1 MKLKKTTAFLL
12 ALFLFCAGLPAQKA
26 SAARVGEKLGDV
38 VYTDIT
44 AYINEVRI
52 PSYNIDGYVVVTV
65 EDLAGYGFDVRWNGS
80 ERTLSVNFNSEK
92 ATSPVALPADSGE
105 KPGTVA
111 FSHVYSD
118 IRIYVGG
125 KQIQGYYIN
134 GYAYMRL
141 EELSVYGPCIWDS
154 KARTLKLVLP
164 EKTLT
169 FDAFG
174 DNNAKTA
181 KIRVI
186 RQNGTDYY
194 PMKAIMW
201 FIGGS
206 CESIG
211 RYSTGLKAEYG
222 FASVEA
228 YDGGE
233 FGRVFGEGNEIYAS
247 PGPILE
253 MLGFEFLE
261 SAGHANIKR
270 SEQWDGIYVAASQ
283 SSENRS
289 NISRAYKSNYGDSAK
304 TYLYVAKSGELCA
317 MDVLSGEGAKIVIK
331 TFDSAGYK
339 AISSKS
345 IEFELPI
352 FGGFYHG
359 EKYNYIIFG
368 QANKEESLTKET
380 VRIVKYDQDFKKL
393 GSVSIYGRDASIQT
407 PFDAANC
414 AMAEKDNILVV
425 YMSKQQFK
433 ISDGLNHQLAM
444 EVIIDTDDMKITN
457 RLNTTSGQGGYYQ
470 PNHVSHS
477 FYNGALFDGE
487 ARVMLNLGD
496 AYPRS
501 VQIARATGNNGRFVT
516 VTLYKIAGRVG
527 DNYTGVMLGG
537 FEMSSQSY
545 LVAAELSG
553 KGAYSSPEKRDIA
566 VLLVPRSDFKSSAA
580 KLVTLETYVGT
591 DKSQSAPKLVKL
603 DDDRLVVLWQE
614 FDDKNAG
621 SSILKYVYID
631 GSGNP
636 TSEIKTKNLY
646 ALSDCQPVVVGQ
658 KIVWFANYGDKK
670 VFFELD

>member
-1 MKLKKTTAFLL
+1 MSSKKTTAFLL
-12 ALFLFCAGLPAQKA
+12 ALFLFFAALPAYMV
-26 SAARVGEKLGDV
+26 SAARIGEKLGEA

-80 ERTLSVNFNSEK
+80 ERTLAVTFNGEK
-92 ATSPVALPADSGE
+92 AISPASLPADSGK

-118 IRIYVGG
+118 IRVYVGG
-125 KQIQGYYIN
+125 KQIKGYYIN

-141 EELSVYGPCIWDS
+141 EELSVYGPCTWDP
-154 KARTLKLVLP
+154 KGRTLKLNLL

-169 FDAFG
+169 LDAFG
-174 DNNAKTA
+174 DNNAKTS
-181 KIRVI
+181 KLRII

-206 CESIG
+206 CEPLG
-211 RYSTGLKAEYG
+211 RYSTGIKAEYG

-233 FGRVFGEGNEIYAS
+233 FGRIFGEGNEIYAS
-247 PGPILE
+247 PGSILE
-253 MLGFEFLE
+253 RLGFEFWE
-261 SAGHANIKR
+261 SSAFVNIKR
-270 SEQWDGIYVAASQ
+270 SEQWDGIYVAASE
-283 SSENRS
+283 SSENRGNMNS
-289 NISRAYKSNYGDSAK
+289 AYKYDYAAAAQ
-304 TYLYVAKSGELCA
+304 TYLYVSKSGELCA
-317 MDVLSGEGAKIVIK
+317 VDVLSGEGAKIFIK
-331 TFDSAGYK
+331 TFDAGYK

-345 IEFELPI
+345 IELELPI

-368 QANKEESLTKET
+368 QANMEESLTKET
-380 VRIVKYDQDFKKL
+380 VRIVKYDHDFKKL

-407 PFDAANC
+407 PFTAGNC
-414 AMAEKDNILVV
+414 AMVERGNVLVV
-425 YMSKQQFK
+425 HMSKRQFK

-444 EVIIDTDDMKITN
+444 EVIIDTGEMKITN
-457 RLNTTSGQGGYYQ
+457 RLNTVSGQIGQYQ

-501 VQIARATGNNGRFVT
+501 VQIARMAGNSGRFET
-516 VTLYKIAGRVG
+516 VTLYKIAGKSG

-553 KGAYSSPEKRDIA
+553 KGAYSSPDKRDIA
-566 VLLVPRSDFKSSAA
+566 LLAVSRSDFKSSAV
-580 KLVTLETYVGT
+580 KLVTLEKYVGS
-591 DKSQSAPKLVKL
+591 DKSQSVPKLVKL
-603 DDDRLVVLWQE
+603 DEDRLVVLWQE

-621 SSILKYVYID
+621 ASSLKYVYINA
-631 GSGNP
+631 SGEP
-636 TSEIKTKNLY
+636 TSEIKTKGLY
-646 ALSDCQPVVVGQ
+646 TLSDCQPVVIGQ
-658 KIVWFANYGDKK
+658 KIVWFTNYRDKK